1 MKAAVMF
8 QPGELPRYADFPEPT
23 PQNSDEVV
31 LTMRAAAL
39 KHLDKSRAS
48 GTHYSTAGEAS
59 RATVIGGDGIG
70 LLPNG
75 QRVYTVGGD
84 GMLAEKAVADKNRLV
99 PVPADLD
106 DVTAAALPNAV
117 IGSAM
122 GLRFRA
128 KLQKGETVLING
140 ATGFTGKMAVQVAK
154 YLGAG
159 HIIATGRNEQTLQE
173 LRALGADELVSLQQ
187 DDAALAEQVKAIHAR
202 TPLDVI
208 IDYLW
213 GHSAELLLSCL
224 KGNGMFTHKTR
235 FVSIGSVT
243 GDLLQ
248 LSAENLR
255 SVDLQLSGSGLGSWT
270 RGEVRELLHDILPR
284 AFKLAANGKLVV
296 DTRSVKLADIEQLYA
311 LDVPDGKRLVVVL

>member
-1 MKAAVMF
+1 MKAAVLF
-8 QPGELPRYADFPEPT
+8 QPGELPRYTDISEPT
-23 PQNSDEVV
+23 AQNSDEVV

-48 GTHYSTAGEAS
+48 GTHYSTAGQAS
-59 RATVIGGDGIG
+59 SATVIGGDGIG

-75 QRVYTVGGD
+75 KRVYMVGGD
-84 GMLAEKAVADKNRLV
+84 GTLAEKAVADKERLV

-140 ATGFTGKMAVQVAK
+140 ATSFTGKMAVQIAR

-187 DDAALAEQVKAIHAR
+187 DDAVLVEQLKTIHSR
-202 TPLDVI
+202 TPFDVI
-208 IDYLW
+208 VDYLW
-213 GHSAELLLSCL
+213 GHSAALLLSCL

-235 FVSIGSVT
+235 FVSIGSIT
-243 GDLLQ
+243 GDLLP
-248 LSAENLR
+248 LSAEALR

-284 AFKLAANGKLVV
+284 AFKLAAEGKLRV
-296 DTRSVKLADIEQLYA
+296 DTVRVKLADIEQVYELA
-311 LDVPDGKRLVVVL
+311 VPDGKRLIVVL